1 MLARRDILFQE
12 RHDFLAQ
19 RVINSQRDA
28 LGFKQIKPNRRGGI
42 EGVGKIL
49 MQLIARNILRV
60 LVNICGREQLLDE
73 VVDRRRIHARL
84 LVANNP
90 VLIDYDG
97 PIRHHAIGITGDA
110 RGATQRVRDAGHILE
125 RGQLRGVAVIIIQTK
140 GNEILRFVGLID
152 LTFRGW
158 TSRAARASI
167 MPEEKQINHFAAVIG
182 QFDFAV
188 F

>member
-1 MLARRDILFQE
+1 MLARGDILLHQ
-12 RHDFLAQ
+12 RHDLLAQ
-19 RVINSQRDA
+19 RVINAQRDA
-28 LGFKQIKPNRRGGI
+28 LGFKQIKPNRGRGV
-42 EGVGKIL
+42 ERVRKIL
-49 MQLIARNILRV
+49 MQLKARNILRV
-60 LVNICGREQLLDE
+60 LVNVRSREQLLDD

-84 LVANNP
+84 FVANDA
-90 VLIDYDG
+90 VLIDHDG
-97 PIRHHAIGITGDA
+97 PIRHHAIGIAGDA